1 MPVLQY
7 IFHFRE
13 ECQGESEKRHSGCYM
28 PNMRQAEE
36 IQGGERIAG
45 AKENQYIHKLKATV
59 WIGKKG
65 ATESILDE
73 IEQQLNANGVVKI
86 KWLKNAEIDPEYI
99 SALLKA
105 ELLDARGRTMVL
117 RRLKPGR

>member
-1 MPVLQY
+1 
-7 IFHFRE
+7 
-13 ECQGESEKRHSGCYM
+13 
-28 PNMRQAEE
+28 MRQAEK

-45 AKENQYIHKLKATV
+45 KKEHQYVHNLKATV

-73 IEQQLNANGVVKI
+73 IEQQLDVNRVVKI

-105 ELLDARGRTMVL
+105 DLVDVRGRTMVL
-117 RRLKPGR
+117 SRLKPGH

>member
-1 MPVLQY
+1 
-7 IFHFRE
+7 
-13 ECQGESEKRHSGCYM
+13 
-28 PNMRQAEE
+28 MRQTEE

-45 AKENQYIHKLKATV
+45 KKENQYVHNLKTTV

-73 IEQQLNANGVVKI
+73 IEQQLEVNKVVKI
-86 KWLKNAEIDPEYI
+86 KWLKNAEVDPEYI

-105 ELLDARGRTMVL
+105 ELIDVRGRTMVL
-117 RRLKPGR
+117 HRLRP